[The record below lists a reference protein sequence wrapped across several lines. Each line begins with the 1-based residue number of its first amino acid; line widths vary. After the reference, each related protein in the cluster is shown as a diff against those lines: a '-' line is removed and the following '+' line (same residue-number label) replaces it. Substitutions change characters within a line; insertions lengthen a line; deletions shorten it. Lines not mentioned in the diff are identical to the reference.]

1 MQSHKM
7 TISYTEYQS
16 VDQLSPGDREL
27 AEKAII
33 SATSAY
39 APYSGFNVGTAIKLK
54 NGEIICGN
62 NQENAAYP
70 SGLCAERVALF
81 YAGANFPD
89 VPVSS
94 MAVVAL
100 KNGEITNQVISPCG
114 SCRQVI
120 VETSH
125 RYKQNFPIILIGKHN
140 IVKIDD
146 ATGLLPLIFGPDN
159 F

>member
-1 MQSHKM
+1 MQSHKK

-16 VDQLSPGDREL
+16 VDQLSTGDREL
-27 AEKAII
+27 AEKAIN
-33 SATSAY
+33 SAKSAY
-39 APYSGFNVGTAIKLK
+39 APYSRFNVGTAIKLK

-100 KNGEITNQVISPCG
+100 KDDEITNQVISPCG

-125 RYKQNFPIILIGKHN
+125 RYKQNFPIILIGKNN
-140 IVKIDD
+140 ILKIDD
-146 ATGLLPLIFGPDN
+146 STELLPLIFGSDY